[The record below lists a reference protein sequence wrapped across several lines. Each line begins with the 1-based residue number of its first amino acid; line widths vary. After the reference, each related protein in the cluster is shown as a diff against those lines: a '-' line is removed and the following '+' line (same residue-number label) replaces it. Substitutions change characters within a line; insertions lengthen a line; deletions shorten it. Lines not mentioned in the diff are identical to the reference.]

1 LEAMMDLAAALALAL
16 TAGSPQA
23 AGVTVPVATASEAAI
38 PQPPVQQPA
47 ADPAPS
53 PEDKPVVPPQPNP
66 LPAPV
71 SDDTIIVTGRE
82 RDPPGDPVQQVNL
95 KTFEVAT
102 AFDEA
107 VAGPIAK
114 GYQRALPR
122 PARTGLRNVLAN
134 LTEPI
139 VFVNY
144 LLQLKPGKAAET
156 LGRFTINSTLGLGG
170 LVDVAK
176 DKPFNLPYRPNGFG
190 QTLGYYGVKPGP
202 YLYLPLIGPTTV
214 RDLTGRLLD
223 LSLVPAAAG
232 APFNS
237 PYYALGT
244 GTLRTLDER
253 IAMDERLRLLRYECS
268 DPYTATRQFYLAE
281 RTAQIEALHGRSY
294 DLAANLPACLAPV
307 VPAPAAPETAVEPA
321 PVVPP
326 APAEPVPIAP
336 PEPVPAQPADTPTM

>member
-1 LEAMMDLAAALALAL
+1 MELAAALAIAL
-16 TAGSPQA
+16 TAGAPD
-23 AGVTVPVATASEAAI
+23 AAI
-38 PQPPVQQPA
+38 PAAPAVTVSDPASQPPAVQLPVGNP
-47 ADPAPS
+47 PAP
-53 PEDKPVVPPQPNP
+53 PADAPTGQPVPPA
-66 LPAPV
+66 PA
-71 SDDTIIVTGRE
+71 SDDTIIVTARE
-82 RDPPGDPVQQVNL
+82 RDPPGDPVQEINL

-107 VAGPIAK
+107 VAGPIAQ

-122 PARTGLRNVLAN
+122 PVRKGLRNVLSN

-139 VFVNY
+139 VLVNY

-156 LGRFTINSTLGLGG
+156 LGRFTINTTLGLGG

-176 DKPFNLPYRPNGFG
+176 EKPFNLPYRSNGFG
-190 QTLGYYGVKPGP
+190 QTLGYYGVKPGA

-214 RDLTGRLLD
+214 RDVTGRLLD
-223 LSLVPAAAG
+223 LSLIPFAAG

-253 IAMDERLRLLRYECS
+253 IQMDERLRLLRYECS
-268 DPYTATRQFYLAE
+268 DPYTATRQYYLAE

-294 DLAANLPACLAPV
+294 DLAANLPACLTPIA
-307 VPAPAAPETAVEPA
+307 PAPAAPKAPAEPA
-321 PVVPP
+321 PAAPP
-326 APAEPVPIAP
+326 APAELL
-336 PEPVPAQPADTPTM
+336 PAQPAETSTM

>member
-1 LEAMMDLAAALALAL
+1 MELAAALALAL
-16 TAGSPQA
+16 SAGAPDVASAPA
-23 AGVTVPVATASEAAI
+23 PVVPASEAAI
-38 PQPPVQQPA
+38 SPPPVEQPL
-47 ADPAPS
+47 ADPVPS
-53 PEDKPVVPPQPNP
+53 PPDAPATPRQPESP
-66 LPAPV
+66 PAPA
-71 SDDTIIVTGRE
+71 SDGTITVTARE
-82 RDPPGDPVQQVNL
+82 RDPPGDPVQEVNL
-95 KTFEVAT
+95 QTFAVAT

-107 VAGPIAK
+107 LAGPIAK

-122 PARTGLRNVLAN
+122 PARTGLRNVLSN

-139 VFVNY
+139 VFVSY

-202 YLYLPLIGPTTV
+202 YLYLPLIGPTTL

-237 PYYALGT
+237 PYYAAGT

-281 RTAQIEALHGRSY
+281 RTAQIEALHGRKY
-294 DLAANLPACLAPV
+294 DLAANLPACLTPIVAA
-307 VPAPAAPETAVEPA
+307 PAPAPEAPAEPA
-321 PVVPP
+321 PVAPP
-326 APAEPVPIAP
+326 APAEPAP
-336 PEPVPAQPADTPTM
+336 VQPADTPTM